1 MTAPVICRLDFPE
14 IQSYPLAR
22 ILSYLTTSDVM
33 NSSRGIFEPQEGFA
47 PAPPSKSPF
56 SVADDGPASS
66 PFAIVSEPESPFA
79 SMKDDHPARAAVDP
93 GRPAKL
99 PERRPAAGEAP
110 PLDARS
116 PFASEPLAQSSPFEA
131 PAASVSPVGA
141 SPPPVPASAPPSS
154 PFAFAQEPV
163 PAASPAPAPGASAPV
178 EAAAVAAPV
187 AAAPAPAPAS
197 VPVAP
202 AVQSAPATAPA
213 EMDSYESDSRSIRQ
227 LELRAIFGVD
237 RELGA
242 EEMLQRARSLSGIRH
257 VARIPAADVATVDA
271 FKRVIG
277 SLGFPG
283 GQVKLVAG
291 TTPIEFI
298 REGGVVLAIQNDGSF
313 APGVRETL
321 MIVARELGRL

>member
-1 MTAPVICRLDFPE
+1 
-14 IQSYPLAR
+14 
-22 ILSYLTTSDVM
+22 M

-56 SVADDGPASS
+56 AVADDGPSSS

-79 SMKDDHPARAAVDP
+79 AMKDEHPARLAADP

-99 PERRPAAGEAP
+99 PDRRPAAGEMAP
-110 PLDARS
+110 VDPRS
-116 PFASEPLAQSSPFEA
+116 PFAAEAAGPSPFDA
-131 PAASVSPVGA
+131 PAASVSPFGA
-141 SPPPVPASAPPSS
+141 TPPPVPASAPASS
-154 PFAFAQEPV
+154 PFGFAPEATPV
-163 PAASPAPAPGASAPV
+163 PSTPAPEPAPAPAV
-178 EAAAVAAPV
+178 VAA
-187 AAAPAPAPAS
+187 AAAPAPAPS
-197 VPVAP
+197 VAAAAPVE
-202 AVQSAPATAPA
+202 A
-213 EMDSYESDSRSIRQ
+213 ESYDSDWKSIRQ

-242 EEMLQRARSLSGIRH
+242 EEMLQRARGLSGIRH
-257 VARIPAADVATVDA
+257 VARIPAAEVATVDA

-298 REGGVVLAIQNDGSF
+298 REGNVVLAVQNDGSF

>member
-1 MTAPVICRLDFPE
+1 
-14 IQSYPLAR
+14 
-22 ILSYLTTSDVM
+22 M

-47 PAPPSKSPF
+47 PVPPSKSPF

-79 SMKDDHPARAAVDP
+79 SMKDDHLPRPAMDP

-99 PERRPAAGEAP
+99 PERRPTAGEAVI
-110 PLDARS
+110 LDARS
-116 PFASEPLAQSSPFEA
+116 PFASEPMAQSPFDA
-131 PAASVSPVGA
+131 PAASVSPFGA
-141 SPPPVPASAPPSS
+141 TPPPVPSSAPASS
-154 PFAFAQEPV
+154 PFAFAQEP
-163 PAASPAPAPGASAPV
+163 AP
-178 EAAAVAAPV
+178 
-187 AAAPAPAPAS
+187 AAAPAPVVAPVEVIVPAAPA
-197 VPVAP
+197 PAAP
-202 AVQSAPATAPA
+202 AAAIHQAPAPVSVEA
-213 EMDSYESDSRSIRQ
+213 DSYESDSSTIRQ
-227 LELRAIFGVD
+227 LALRAIFGVD

-257 VARIPAADVATVDA
+257 VARIPAAEVATVDA

-277 SLGFPG
+277 SLGFAG

-298 REGGVVLAIQNDGSF
+298 REGGVVLAVQNDGSF

-321 MIVARELGRL
+321 MIVARELGTL

>member
-1 MTAPVICRLDFPE
+1 
-14 IQSYPLAR
+14 
-22 ILSYLTTSDVM
+22 M

-79 SMKDDHPARAAVDP
+79 SMKDDHPARAAADP

-110 PLDARS
+110 PVDARS
-116 PFASEPLAQSSPFEA
+116 PFASEPLAQSPFDA
-131 PAASVSPVGA
+131 PAASVSPFGTTT
-141 SPPPVPASAPPSS
+141 PPPVPTSAPASS
-154 PFAFAQEPV
+154 PFAFAQEPA
-163 PAASPAPAPGASAPV
+163 PAAAPAAAPV
-178 EAAAVAAPV
+178 EAVAAPAPV
-187 AAAPAPAPAS
+187 AAAPAAAPAPA
-197 VPVAP
+197 PVAASTP
-202 AVQSAPATAPA
+202 VAAPAAAPA
-213 EMDSYESDSRSIRQ
+213 EADAYESDSRTIRQ

-257 VARIPAADVATVDA
+257 VARIPAAEVATVDA

-291 TTPIEFI
+291 STPIDFI
-298 REGGVVLAIQNDGSF
+298 REGGVVLAVQNDGSF

>member
-1 MTAPVICRLDFPE
+1 
-14 IQSYPLAR
+14 
-22 ILSYLTTSDVM
+22 M

-56 SVADDGPASS
+56 AVADDGPANS

-79 SMKDDHPARAAVDP
+79 SMKDEHPARLASDP

-99 PERRPAAGEAP
+99 PERRPAAGEMP
-110 PLDARS
+110 PTDARS
-116 PFASEPLAQSSPFEA
+116 PFAAEPVGSSPFDA
-131 PAASVSPVGA
+131 PAASASPFGA
-141 SPPPVPASAPPSS
+141 TPPPVPASAPASS
-154 PFAFAQEPV
+154 PFGFAPEV
-163 PAASPAPAPGASAPV
+163 ASAPAPAPAHVNPAPEPVSAPAP
-178 EAAAVAAPV
+178 AA
-187 AAAPAPAPAS
+187 AAAPAPAPA
-197 VPVAP
+197 
-202 AVQSAPATAPA
+202 APA
-213 EMDSYESDSRSIRQ
+213 EQDSYESDSRTIRQ

-242 EEMLQRARSLSGIRH
+242 EEMLQRARGLSGIRH
-257 VARIPAADVATVDA
+257 VARIPAAEVATVDA

-298 REGGVVLAIQNDGSF
+298 REGNVVLAIQNDGSF